1 MAIAAATQAQRQELL
16 RQLNILAKDLY
27 AITTQPLDIA
37 QTGPAFDAKIPAL
50 TAAVT
55 AVTSAS

>member
-1 MAIAAATQAQRQELL
+1 MASIIAAKAVDVQYE
-16 RQLNILAKDLY
+16 IVGKSY

-37 QTGPAFDAKIPAL
+37 QTGPDFDAKIPAL